1 MRNIKSYKNKFDWLG
16 SSVGTSERLKI
27 VRSPVRSRPKPQ
39 KFKIFLKGRMLQ
51 RVSSF
56 LFRFGSMH
64 RWALV
69 GTVTFFIDYMF
80 FLIIYSANNSVYIAN
95 FCSGL
100 ISIAFN
106 YFANYIWS
114 FKSYSNH
121 SRTVLKYL
129 INLTLFWTLGTIL
142 LKSLITIGLEA
153 KYAKLIPIPII
164 APLSFLSLK
173 FFVFRK

>member
-1 MRNIKSYKNKFDWLG
+1 MLR
-16 SSVGTSERLKI
+16 I
-27 VRSPVRSRPKPQ
+27 VPNFS
-39 KFKIFLKGRMLQ
+39 
-51 RVSSF
+51 
-56 LFRFGSMH
+56 FRFGSTL

-69 GTVTFFIDYMF
+69 GTITFLIDYVL
-80 FLIIYSANNSVYIAN
+80 FLTIYFANNSVYTAN

-106 YFANYIWS
+106 YFAHYIWS

-121 SRTVLKYL
+121 SRTGVRYL
-129 INLTLFWTLGTIL
+129 VNLILLWTLGTIFLKFL
-142 LKSLITIGLEA
+142 LTIGLEA

-173 FFVFRK
+173 FFVFRR